1 MLLCEEATHRRCGC
15 LGLGRRAM
23 LGGLATGVAAAFGH
37 RSQAAVPTPAEIKAV
52 PALGRTAPASIARVR
67 RIDVHH
73 HPVPPAYVEAVAQT
87 SGLIP
92 PLRNWSPETSLA
104 DMDRAGV
111 ETAMLSVPGSGLW
124 LPDPATNRRV
134 ARACNEYMAGMVA
147 KYPGRFGFWAALPLP
162 DMEASQAEAAYALD
176 TLHADGV
183 GLFTNYGSKWLGDAS
198 FAPLFAELDRRGT
211 VVFTHPNTPN
221 CCGGLIANVP
231 EATIEYGTD
240 TARAIASL
248 LFSGTAGRTPNV
260 KLIFSHA
267 GGTMPTLIE
276 RFVLL
281 SRQASLAPIT
291 PNGVLDQIRRFF
303 YDTAQSAN
311 PEALGPLLQIVPLRQ
326 LVFGT
331 DFPYR
336 TSIEYIAALDGCGL
350 SEQQLGDI
358 GRANSLDLVPRLA

>member
-1 MLLCEEATHRRCGC
+1 M
-15 LGLGRRAM
+15 
-23 LGGLATGVAAAFGH
+23 
-37 RSQAAVPTPAEIKAV
+37 
-52 PALGRTAPASIARVR
+52 R

-73 HPVPPAYVEAVAQT
+73 HPVPPANVEAVAQS

-92 PLRNWSPETSLA
+92 PLRTWSPETSLA

-124 LPDPATNRRV
+124 LPDAATNRRV
-134 ARACNEYMAGMVA
+134 ARACNEYMVGMVA
-147 KYPGRFGFWAALPLP
+147 QYPGRFGFWAALPLP
-162 DMEASQAEAAYALD
+162 DMEASLQELAYALD
-176 TLHADGV
+176 TLKADLV
-183 GLFTNYGSKWLGDAS
+183 GLFTNYGTKWLGDAS
-198 FAPLFAELDRRGT
+198 FAPLFTELNRRQT
-211 VVFTHPNTPN
+211 VVFNHPNTPT

-231 EATIEYGTD
+231 EATVEDGTD
-240 TARAIASL
+240 TARTIASL
-248 LFSGTAGRTPNV
+248 LFTGTAGRTPNV

-281 SRQASLAPIT
+281 SRQANMAQIT
-291 PNGVLDQIRRFF
+291 PNGVLDQIGRFF

-326 LVFGT
+326 PVFGT

-336 TSIEYIAALDGCGL
+336 TSIEYVAALDACGL
-350 SEQQLGDI
+350 SEQQLAEI
-358 GRANSLDLVPRLA
+358 GRTNSLVLVPRLG